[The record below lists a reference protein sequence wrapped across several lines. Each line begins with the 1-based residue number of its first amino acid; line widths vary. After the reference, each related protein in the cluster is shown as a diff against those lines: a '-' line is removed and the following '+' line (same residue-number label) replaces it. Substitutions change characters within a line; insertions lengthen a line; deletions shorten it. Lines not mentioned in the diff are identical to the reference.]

1 MKCDSCQILLV
12 LIAVLLVSLI
22 IAYQFVEPPPPD
34 EIRIAIGRE
43 GGGYHTF
50 ALEYQKL
57 LKAEEFKLDIQ
68 QTAGSIEVLQQLKSG
83 KVSVGLVQG
92 GTGKEVP
99 SEGLQ
104 SLGSLFYEP
113 IWVFYRKA
121 LSVEYLFDLHGKRIA
136 VGEEGS
142 GTRPIAVQ
150 LLQDNQVMADNS
162 NFVGLSSNEAAQ
174 QLVSGEIDAAFFV
187 MSPKSNI
194 ILELLENQEIEL
206 FSFKRHIAYSSRY
219 SFLTDVKIGEGIID
233 LKKNIPEEDKTLLVT
248 TASLVAR
255 HDLHD
260 DIVYLLLNTVIK
272 VHKAGGMLEKEG
284 QFPSTQ
290 FVEFPMNKNATHYL
304 VYGRSWL
311 QSIFPLWLASAL
323 VRLKIMLIPLI
334 AILLPLLNVLKGTLP
349 LYRWS
354 IRFKIFRWYANL
366 REIDNE
372 IYGSADLETIKA
384 KIQRLKNLQKELFQQ
399 VSVPLSY
406 MGEFYGLRM
415 HIQLVLERLEKR
427 QALKE
432 KHEEQQALKE
442 KYEAKAVTLK
452 KSHYDLQF

>member
-1 MKCDSCQILLV
+1 MKCDSCKIW
-12 LIAVLLVSLI
+12 LIIVAVLSVSFI

-34 EIRIAIGRE
+34 EIRIATGRK

-50 ALEYQKL
+50 AVEYQKR
-57 LKAEEFKLDIQ
+57 LKAEEFQLNIQ
-68 QTAGSIEVLQQLKSG
+68 PTAGSIEVLKQLKSG
-83 KVSVGLVQG
+83 EVSVGIVQG
-92 GTGKEVP
+92 GTGKAVP

-121 LSVEYLFDLHGKRIA
+121 LSVEYLFDLRGKRIA

-150 LLQDNQVMADNS
+150 LLQDNQVMPDNS
-162 NFVGLSSNEAAQ
+162 HFFGLSSKEAAQ
-174 QLVSGEIDAAFFV
+174 QLATGKIDAAFFV
-187 MSPKSNI
+187 MSPQSKI
-194 ILELLENQEIEL
+194 ILELLINQEFEL
-206 FSFKRHIAYSSRY
+206 FNFKRHLAYSSRY
-219 SFLTDVKIGEGIID
+219 SFLTDVKIGEGMID
-233 LKKNIPEEDKTLLVT
+233 LEKNIPGEDKTLLAA

-255 HDLHD
+255 DDLHD
-260 DIVYLLLNTVIK
+260 DIVYLLLNTVIQ

-290 FVEFPMNKNATHYL
+290 FIEFPMNQNAHHYL
-304 VYGRSWL
+304 EQGPSWL

-323 VRLKIMLIPLI
+323 DRLKIMLIPLI
-334 AILLPLLNVLKGTLP
+334 AIFIPLLKGAFP

-354 IRFKIFRWYANL
+354 IRFKIFRWYGIL
-366 REIDNE
+366 REIDSKIDGTAE
-372 IYGSADLETIKA
+372 FETIQA
-384 KIQRLKNLQKELFQQ
+384 EIQRMKSLQKELIGQ

-415 HIQLVLERLEKR
+415 HIQLVLKRLEER
-427 QALKE
+427 QQDLSCSHAP
-432 KHEEQQALKE
+432 
-442 KYEAKAVTLK
+442 KAVK
-452 KSHYDLQF
+452 V